1 MNGVTLR
8 RLRVGATGGRILQR
22 KRGHRKF
29 VKLYVPR
36 KLRDLARTQDKTG
49 RRNFTEDEISKCF
62 GISQRRVLKASGAS
76 LIVDSW
82 LKAFISKLIA
92 MIHTACGSLGTFPDI
107 TAPKGKLVLDLKAK
121 LFKGD

>member
-1 MNGVTLR
+1 MASHSADSELAQLVAEYFR
-8 RLRVGATGGRILQR
+8 GRGR
-22 KRGHRKF
+22 RKF
-29 VKLYVPR
+29 VKLHVPR
-36 KLRDLARTQDKTG
+36 KLRDLVRTQDKTG

-82 LKAFISKLIA
+82 LKAFISKLLA
-92 MIHTACGSLGTFPDI
+92 MTHTACGSLGTFPDI
-107 TAPKGKLVLDLKAK
+107 TAPKGNLVLDLKAK